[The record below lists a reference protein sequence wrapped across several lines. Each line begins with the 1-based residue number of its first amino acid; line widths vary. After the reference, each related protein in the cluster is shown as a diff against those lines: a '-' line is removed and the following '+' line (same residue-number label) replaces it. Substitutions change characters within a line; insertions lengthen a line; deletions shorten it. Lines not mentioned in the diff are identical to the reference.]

1 MRIALIRREY
11 ITHLDGVNRFI
22 ALLAEGLA
30 KLGHDPLIM
39 TWCFNGIAKD
49 QLPDWFAKMHGLS
62 TTIAIYTLQRGPC
75 QGDPWLKIAW
85 DWWLNGSKLLHKK
98 GVDAVIVNGIVTLRF
113 RPKIL
118 VVHDLG
124 PALTFRR
131 YLFLGKGILKRYDK
145 IVCISDKTR
154 EELHTVLGCSCDVI
168 PIPMKLE
175 FYRPS
180 ESRENVIVHIGTR
193 QVKNPQISI
202 EAIRIL
208 RKRGYDVK
216 LIIIGDQVNAPS
228 DESIILRRSIS
239 EEEKIKILCKAKALI
254 LPSSYE
260 GFSYTSLEAMACG
273 TPPIVSTAVPK
284 EVVIDSYNGLRVH
297 TLDPRDYAAAL
308 ERLLTDQ
315 ELWLKLSR
323 NGREFVK
330 QFNYIEIANKYIN
343 LIKNLYGR

>member
-1 MRIALIRREY
+1 MHIALIRREY
-11 ITHLDGVNRFI
+11 ITYLDGVNRFI

-39 TWCFNGIAKD
+39 TWCYNGVAKD

-62 TTIAIYTLQRGPC
+62 TTIPIYTLQTGPC

-85 DWWLNGSKLLHKK
+85 DWWWKGSRLLHRK
-98 GVDAVIVNGIVTLRF
+98 GVDAVIVNGIVPLRF

-131 YLFLGKGILKRYDK
+131 YLFLGKILLKNYDK
-145 IVCISDKTR
+145 IVCVSNKTR
-154 EELHTVLGCSCDVI
+154 GELHTVLGCSCDVV

-175 FYRPS
+175 FYKPS
-180 ESRENVIVHIGTR
+180 KSREDVIVHIGTR
-193 QVKNPQISI
+193 HVKNPQISI

-208 RKRGYDVK
+208 RKRGHNVK
-216 LIIIGDQVNAPS
+216 LVIIGDQVNAPS
-228 DESIILRRSIS
+228 DESIMLRRSIS
-239 EEEKIKILCKAKALI
+239 EEEKVKILCKAKALI

-260 GFSYTSLEAMACG
+260 GFSYASLEAMACG
-273 TPPIVSTAVPK
+273 TPVVVSSAVPE
-284 EVVIDSYNGLRVH
+284 EVVLNNFNGIRVNS
-297 TLDPRDYAAAL
+297 LNPEDYANAL
-308 ERLLTDQ
+308 EKLLINE

-323 NGREFVK
+323 NGLEFVR
-330 QFNYIEIANKYIN
+330 QFDHVRIAKEYEAM
-343 LIKNLYGR
+343 IKKML